1 VTLVILQSEPDIELI
16 HTLDVEVTDG
26 GDILIIEEVEDAAGF
41 QTSSMLWP
49 ADRVE
54 AIAVAL
60 LAAAREAR
68 QQDLL
73 LVLPPCLS
81 ALRRSVQ

>member
-41 QTSSMLWP
+41 ERTSMLWP

-54 AIAVAL
+54 AIAIAL

-68 QQDLL
+68 QHRLP

>member
-1 VTLVILQSEPDIELI
+1 MSLVILQTEPEIELI
-16 HTLDVEVTDG
+16 HTLDVEITDG
-26 GDILIIEEVEDAAGF
+26 GDILVIEEIEDCAGF
-41 QTSSMLWP
+41 ERKSMLWP
-49 ADRVE
+49 AERIE

-68 QQDLL
+68 EQRVPV
-73 LVLPPCLS
+73 VLPPCLK

>member
-1 VTLVILQSEPDIELI
+1 MTLVILQSEPDIELF

-26 GDILIIEEVEDAAGF
+26 GDILITNEFEDCGGI

-68 QQDLL
+68 QQH
-73 LVLPPCLS
+73 LPL
-81 ALRRSVQ
+81 ALPIGLPAPLRSVQ

>member
-1 VTLVILQSEPDIELI
+1 MSLIILQSEPDIELV

-26 GDILIIEEVEDAAGF
+26 GDILIIEEVEDSAGF
-41 QTSSMLWP
+41 ERKFMLWP

-54 AIAVAL
+54 AIAIAL

-68 QQDLL
+68 QHPLP
-73 LVLPPCLS
+73 LVLPIGLP
-81 ALRRSVQ
+81 APRRNVQ

>member
-1 VTLVILQSEPDIELI
+1 MTLLILQSEPEIELV

-26 GDILIIEEVEDAAGF
+26 GDILITEEIEDCAGF

-54 AIAVAL
+54 AIAIAL

-68 QQDLL
+68 QHRLP

-81 ALRRSVQ
+81 PLRRSLQ

>member
-1 VTLVILQSEPDIELI
+1 MTLVILQSEPDIELI

-26 GDILIIEEVEDAAGF
+26 GDILITEEIEDCAGF

-54 AIAVAL
+54 AIAVAI

-68 QQDLL
+68 QQHVP

-81 ALRRSVQ
+81 APRRSVQ

>member
-1 VTLVILQSEPDIELI
+1 MTLVILQSEPDIELI

-26 GDILIIEEVEDAAGF
+26 GDILITEVIEDCAGF
-41 QTSSMLWP
+41 QTSWMLWP
-49 ADRVE
+49 ADRAE

-68 QQDLL
+68 QQH
-73 LVLPPCLS
+73 LPLMLPIGLE
-81 ALRRSVQ
+81 APRRAVQ

>member
-26 GDILIIEEVEDAAGF
+26 GDILITEEIEDCAGF

-49 ADRVE
+49 AERIE

-68 QQDLL
+68 QQHLP
-73 LVLPPCLS
+73 LVLPIGLLAPQ
-81 ALRRSVQ
+81 RSVQ

>member
-1 VTLVILQSEPDIELI
+1 MTLVILQSEPDIQLI

-26 GDILIIEEVEDAAGF
+26 GDILITEEIEDCAGF

-68 QQDLL
+68 QQH
-73 LVLPPCLS
+73 LPL
-81 ALRRSVQ
+81 ALPIGLPAPQRSVQ

>member
-1 VTLVILQSEPDIELI
+1 MTLVILQVEHDIELI
-16 HTLDVEVTDG
+16 HTLDIEVTDG
-26 GDILIIEEVEDAAGF
+26 GDILITEEIEDCAGF
-41 QTSSMLWP
+41 QMFSMLWP

-68 QQDLL
+68 QQSVP
-73 LVLPPCLS
+73 LVLPIGLMAPQ
-81 ALRRSVQ
+81 RSVQ

>member
-1 VTLVILQSEPDIELI
+1 MSLLILQSEPDIELL
-16 HTLDVEVTDG
+16 HTLDIEVSDT
-26 GDILIIEEVEDAAGF
+26 GDVLIIEQVEDCAGV

-49 ADRVE
+49 ADKIE
-54 AIAVAL
+54 AIAMAL

>member
-1 VTLVILQSEPDIELI
+1 MTLVILQSEPDIELI

-26 GDILIIEEVEDAAGF
+26 GDILITEEIEDCAGF

-49 ADRVE
+49 AERIE

-68 QQDLL
+68 QQH
-73 LVLPPCLS
+73 LPMVVPIGLP
-81 ALRRSVQ
+81 APLRSVQ